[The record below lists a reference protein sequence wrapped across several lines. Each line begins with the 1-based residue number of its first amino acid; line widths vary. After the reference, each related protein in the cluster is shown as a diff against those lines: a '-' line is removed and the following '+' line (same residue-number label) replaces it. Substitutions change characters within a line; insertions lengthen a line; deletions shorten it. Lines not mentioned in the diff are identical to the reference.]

1 MSKGSDETPVVSQ
14 EEEVQEEEEP
24 NTHSPIL
31 HVIEPPLSTS
41 SPKQNSPSSKSTK
54 REIDK
59 GEKTAKQATSS
70 KIHFPSEPAFY
81 EGKQI
86 ISMYKR

>member
-1 MSKGSDETPVVSQ
+1 MSKGTDETPVNSQ
-14 EEEVQEEEEP
+14 EVEAQEEEEP

-86 ISMYKR
+86 ISMYIS